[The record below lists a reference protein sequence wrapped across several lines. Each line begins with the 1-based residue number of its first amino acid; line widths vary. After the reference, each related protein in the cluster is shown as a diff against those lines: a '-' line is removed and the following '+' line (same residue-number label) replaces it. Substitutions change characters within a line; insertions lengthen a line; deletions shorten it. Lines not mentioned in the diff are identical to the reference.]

1 MAHVCGL
8 GYLAEPAQIKRTLES
23 IMRYNFKT
31 SLYGHFNHMR
41 TFALNDESALLMATY
56 PKGRRPTRPFP
67 YFTEVMTGFEYSAA
81 IHMLYEGQLDAGLR
95 CLGAIRARYDGR
107 RRSPFNEAECGN
119 HYARAM
125 ASWAGVLA
133 LSGFH
138 YSGVEQR
145 IEFATAEHPSQVFWS
160 NGYAWGICT
169 RTPMPDGVE
178 VELNV
183 LHGTLALRQ
192 LAITGVGAA
201 TFEPTRAI
209 AAGEKLVARV
219 KG

>member
-1 MAHVCGL
+1 M
-8 GYLAEPAQIKRTLES
+8 
-23 IMRYNFKT
+23 
-31 SLYGHFNHMR
+31 
-41 TFALNDESALLMATY
+41 
-56 PKGRRPTRPFP
+56 GRRPTRPFP
-67 YFTEVMTGFEYSAA
+67 YFTEVMTGFEYTAA
-81 IHMLYEGQLDAGLR
+81 IHMLYEGQFDAGLR
-95 CLGAIRARYDGR
+95 CIGAIRARYDGR

-145 IEFATAEHPSQVFWS
+145 IEFAAAEHPSQVFWS
-160 NGYAWGICT
+160 NGYVWGSCT
-169 RTPMPDGVE
+169 RTPVPDGVD

-183 LHGTLALRQ
+183 LYGTLALRQ
-192 LAITGVGAA
+192 LIITGVGAV
-201 TFEPTRAI
+201 TFELPRAI
-209 AAGEKLVARV
+209 AAGEKLLVRV